1 MGYAPCLCS
10 WLCAAQWPLN
20 KACRFILEWFRK
32 HTFAAVKKL
41 CICCL
46 NSSLLSD
53 GCRPFLSAV
62 LDLTKAWRAPGER
75 LQWIRSL
82 HKPASSL
89 SVRVAQA
96 QATQLGMFCR
106 YMNRSDLVS
115 QVLKGYRQ
123 FWVYMFID
131 TDVCL

>member
-20 KACRFILEWFRK
+20 KASRFILEWFRK

-41 CICCL
+41 CNCCL
-46 NSSLLSD
+46 NSYLLSD

-62 LDLTKAWRAPGER
+62 LDLTKPWRAPVER

-82 HKPASSL
+82 HKPTSSL
-89 SVRVAQA
+89 SVRVAQV
-96 QATQLGMFCR
+96 QATQLGMFCW
-106 YMNRSDLVS
+106 YMNRSNLVS
-115 QVLKGYRQ
+115 QMLKGYRQ
-123 FWVYMFID
+123 FYIYTFID